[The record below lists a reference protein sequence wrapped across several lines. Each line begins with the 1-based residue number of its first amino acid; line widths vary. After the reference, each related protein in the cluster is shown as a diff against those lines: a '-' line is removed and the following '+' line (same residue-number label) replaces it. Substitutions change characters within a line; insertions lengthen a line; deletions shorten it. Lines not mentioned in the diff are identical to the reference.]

1 MDLISEFAPRH
12 WKYCPAQTP
21 LTREKSSCRP
31 RLSSQQ
37 AVALFLMTSRKERGR
52 GASPSNG
59 DSARRGWRRWRGRAR
74 HGRAAVRHSAAAHL
88 RVWKGFCAEQ
98 LSLEPRPGLKD
109 LLRGSE
115 CRRCRRKRSR
125 QAGSTRRRGDALRWS
140 PGPVYLRCAA
150 PPPPLPR
157 CPARV
162 MSQLATVAWAH
173 GPTCRPLAAGASADA
188 DDHGC

>member
-21 LTREKSSCRP
+21 FDARKKQLQTP
-31 RLSSQQ
+31 PLLSAGSGT
-37 AVALFLMTSRKERGR
+37 FPHDKPKGTR

-88 RVWKGFCAEQ
+88 RVWKGFCAEH

-173 GPTCRPLAAGASADA
+173 GPTCCPLAAGASADA